1 LEDSIMNDVQTT
13 TARDTAAQTLVP
25 PVDVIE
31 DATGL
36 TLLVDMPGVPKDKID
51 LKIEGDS
58 LLIGGDI
65 AAVGREGMQAVY
77 AEVQVARYRRAF
89 TLSRELDASRI
100 EATGK
105 DGTLRLRIPKTE
117 AAQPRRITVQ
127 GS

>member
-1 LEDSIMNDVQTT
+1 MNDVQTT

-65 AAVGREGMQAVY
+65 AAVGRDGMQAVY

-89 TLSRELDASRI
+89 TLSRELDAGRI

-117 AAQPRRITVQ
+117 AAQPRRIAVQ